1 MRANLK
7 HTDPFP
13 IAKAAVMVGVMLLP
27 SLAALGAGSQKKVE
41 PRGGDPAIVP
51 YNQGI
56 DLMLAKQY
64 PAAEQKFEQAIKVR
78 PQFAEAHNNLAYT
91 LRKQGPE
98 HYQEALKQYDTAIR
112 INPNL
117 AEAYMYRGILYA
129 QTNRKLD
136 AQADWAK
143 LQNSTRSW
151 PKSSK
156 KLSPPGKKRIGS
168 MGLRKRSAANRSA
181 DSGIKSDVRR

>member
-13 IAKAAVMVGVMLLP
+13 IAKAAVMVGVMLVP
-27 SLAALGAGSQKKVE
+27 SLAALGAGSQKKVDS
-41 PRGGDPAIVP
+41 RGGDPAIVP

-64 PAAEQKFEQAIKVR
+64 PAAEQNFEQAIKVR
-78 PQFAEAHNNLAYT
+78 PQFAEAHDNLAYT

-98 HYQEALKQYDTAIR
+98 QYQEALKQYDTAIR
-112 INPNL
+112 INPSL

-129 QTNRKLD
+129 QTNRKVD
-136 AQADWAK
+136 AQADWARLQK
-143 LQNSTRSW
+143 LN
-151 PKSSK
+151 PKLAKELEEVIATGKEEDRVYGLAK
-156 KLSPPGKKRIGS
+156 KING
-168 MGLRKRSAANRSA
+168 
-181 DSGIKSDVRR
+181 

>member
-13 IAKAAVMVGVMLLP
+13 IAKAAVMVGVMLVP

-41 PRGGDPAIVP
+41 SRGGDPAIVP

-112 INPNL
+112 LNPNL

-129 QTNRKLD
+129 QTNRKAE
-136 AQADWAK
+136 AQADWVK
-143 LQNSTRSW
+143 LQKLN
-151 PKSSK
+151 PKLAKELEEVIATGKEEDRVYGLAK
-156 KLSPPGKKRIGS
+156 KING
-168 MGLRKRSAANRSA
+168 
-181 DSGIKSDVRR
+181 

>member
-1 MRANLK
+1 MKANPK

-27 SLAALGAGSQKKVE
+27 SLAALGAGSQKKAE
-41 PRGGDPAIVP
+41 SRGADPAIVP

-64 PAAEQKFEQAIKVR
+64 AAAEQKFEQAIKVR
-78 PQFAEAHNNLAYT
+78 PKFAEAHNNLAYT

-98 HYQEALKQYDTAIR
+98 HYQEALEQYNTAIR
-112 INPNL
+112 LNSNL

-129 QTNRKLD
+129 QTNRKAD
-136 AQADWAK
+136 AQADWVK
-143 LQNSTRSW
+143 LQKLN
-151 PKSSK
+151 PKLAK
-156 KLSPPGKKRIGS
+156 ELEEVLTTGKEGDRVYGLAKRVNG
-168 MGLRKRSAANRSA
+168 
-181 DSGIKSDVRR
+181 